1 MLNARVVARRRTA
14 LISVGDGGDKVLIKC
29 IWVQANYA
37 EYAPLRLVLLLLTEL
52 GGAPL
57 WAVHVLGVMLVGG
70 RICHAIGIGMT
81 PKIVILR
88 IVGMVLTFT
97 MLGLS
102 ALVCL
107 GLALV

>member
-1 MLNARVVARRRTA
+1 
-14 LISVGDGGDKVLIKC
+14 
-29 IWVQANYA
+29 
-37 EYAPLRLVLLLLTEL
+37 
-52 GGAPL
+52 
-57 WAVHVLGVMLVGG
+57 MLVGG
-70 RICHAIGIGMT
+70 RICHAICIGMT
-81 PKIVILR
+81 PQIVILR